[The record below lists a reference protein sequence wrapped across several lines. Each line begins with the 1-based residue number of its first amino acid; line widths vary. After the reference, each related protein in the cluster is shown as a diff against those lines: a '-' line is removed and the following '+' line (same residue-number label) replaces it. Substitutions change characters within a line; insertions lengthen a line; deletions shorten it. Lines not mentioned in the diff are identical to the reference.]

1 MSENI
6 LESLYH
12 HLSINSTTTD
22 EKAAV
27 EDIFESVLR
36 LPLKSLFLN
45 VHIKVIVQI

>member
-12 HLSINSTTTD
+12 HPTINPTTTD

-27 EDIFESVLR
+27 EDILD
-36 LPLKSLFLN
+36 LFFDYS
-45 VHIKVIVQI
+45 